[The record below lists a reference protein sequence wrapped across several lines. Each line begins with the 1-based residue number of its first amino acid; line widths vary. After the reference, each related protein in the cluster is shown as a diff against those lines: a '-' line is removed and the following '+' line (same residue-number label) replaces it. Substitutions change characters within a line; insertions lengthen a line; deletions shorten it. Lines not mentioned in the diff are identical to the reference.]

1 MNHKCELEN
10 EVRNRSE
17 CENTELLETAETVF
31 DDSIQ
36 LYNLG
41 IDLLL
46 NKECDN
52 IMTKVKRCAKEYKRD
67 K

>member
-1 MNHKCELEN
+1 MCHKCELEN
-10 EVRNRSE
+10 EVRSRSE
-17 CENTELLETAETVF
+17 SENTELLETAETVF
-31 DDSIQ
+31 DETIKS
-36 LYNLG
+36 YNLG
-41 IDLLL
+41 IDHLL